1 MKVSVIVPVYNA
13 EEYLPRCIASLRAQ
27 SLREMEVLL
36 VDDGSTD
43 GSAEIL
49 RDTEREDAR
58 FHVIRQEN
66 AGVAAARHTGI
77 QCAQGEYVGFVDADD
92 YVEPEMF
99 QRMYCAASAEQADL
113 AVCSYYEVREQ
124 ERVLRSAGAGHH
136 VIEGAFEAYVQ
147 CVAEIPAQWNKLY
160 RRELA
165 LLAKEPLPLKI
176 GEDMAFCTALA
187 PYVRR
192 AVILPQALY
201 NYVIRDDSVMHLPR
215 RMDGE
220 LNAVDRFLRNITQ
233 ESAYDTPG
241 NAWKYLLAIQAV
253 ICVMSTNYSY
263 RQGVDF
269 FRDQLAKLRTW
280 SLFRDFCRDVAAG
293 RCLKHIRRPGLFS
306 ALSAASMRLV
316 FLLCQMRLDGLSA
329 VLLTL
334 LRRILELVRAA
345 RKRSQKAGDRV

>member
-1 MKVSVIVPVYNA
+1 MRVKVSVIVPVYNA
-13 EEYLPRCIASLRAQ
+13 EEYLPRCMASLRAQ

-43 GSAEIL
+43 GSTEIL
-49 RDTEREDAR
+49 RDTEKEDAR

-77 QCAQGEYVGFVDADD
+77 QRAQGEYVGFVDADD

-99 QRMYCAASAEQADL
+99 QRMYCAASAAQADL
-113 AVCSYYEVREQ
+113 IVCSYYEACG
-124 ERVLRSAGAGHH
+124 ERRILRSAGARHH
-136 VIEGAFEAYVQ
+136 VIEGAFEAYVR
-147 CVAEIPAQWNKLY
+147 CVAQNPSQWNKLY

-220 LNAVDRFLRNITQ
+220 LNAVDQFLRNIAQ
-233 ESAYDTPG
+233 EPAYDTPG
-241 NAWKYLLAIQAV
+241 NEWKFLLAIQAV

-263 RQGVDF
+263 GQGVNF
-269 FRDQLAKLRTW
+269 FRDQLANLRAW
-280 SLFRDFCRDVAAG
+280 PLFSGFCREVVSG
-293 RCLKHIRRPGLFS
+293 RCLRHIRRPGLFS

-316 FLLCQMRLDGLSA
+316 FLLCRMRLDGLAA
-329 VLLTL
+329 VLLVIIRRL
-334 LRRILELVRAA
+334 LEAVRAVRLA
-345 RKRSQKAGDRV
+345 RKK